1 MVCTMYFR
9 MYGVLRF
16 MYELI
21 NSCTHSKMTIIICMG
36 ELGRGYSCLELN
48 ASAVMRDD

>member
-16 MYELI
+16 MYELK
-21 NSCTHSKMTIIICMG
+21 NSCTYSKMTIIISYG
-36 ELGRGYSCLELN
+36 TWTWLFVFGVERVRRYE
-48 ASAVMRDD
+48 R